1 MAPGGSL
8 LHDGALLIRC
18 VVELECRDSVAS
30 NIEGDDPTNMQNLPR
45 TLSFT
50 SRDFLEEM
58 KYTDLTLDVNGIT
71 FHCHKFMLAKK
82 SDVFDAMF
90 SHDFAETVSNK
101 VVITDLE
108 SEAVLEMLRFIYTG
122 KVQQMEKVN
131 KMVCIT
137 LSFSNPI
144 IITDLFDTRSLLPLT
159 STTLAT

>member
-18 VVELECRDSVAS
+18 VVELECRDSVAF
-30 NIEGDDPTNMQNLPR
+30 NNEGGEDPANMQYLSR
-45 TLSFT
+45 TSSFT
-50 SRDFLEEM
+50 SFLDEM
-58 KYTDLTLDVNGIT
+58 KYTDLTLDVNDNV

-82 SDVFDAMF
+82 PDVFDAMF

-108 SEAVLEMLRFIYTG
+108 SDAVLEMLRFIYTG

-131 KMVCIT
+131 KMVCHT
-137 LSFSNPI
+137 LSF
-144 IITDLFDTRSLLPLT
+144 
-159 STTLAT
+159 

>member
-1 MAPGGSL
+1 
-8 LHDGALLIRC
+8 
-18 VVELECRDSVAS
+18 
-30 NIEGDDPTNMQNLPR
+30 
-45 TLSFT
+45 
-50 SRDFLEEM
+50 
-58 KYTDLTLDVNGIT
+58 
-71 FHCHKFMLAKK
+71 MLAKK